1 LRCPIR
7 EIEPHAPDQHHD
19 ALAFPDGNTVL
30 VNLLSEGQYARVL
43 QLPMVGRRERCWP
56 VSCRVEAL
64 GSDQQRTKPFVTLA
78 ASGAR
83 YIRDDKISTADGHL
97 IEPGEHAY
105 GSG

>member
-1 LRCPIR
+1 MP
-7 EIEPHAPDQHHD
+7 
-19 ALAFPDGNTVL
+19 T
-30 VNLLSEGQYARVL
+30 STKL
-43 QLPMVGRRERCWP
+43 QLLMLGLRSPSRHCNRRRERCWP
-56 VSCRVEAL
+56 VSCRVEAP
-64 GSDQQRTKPFVTLA
+64 GSDQQRTKPFVTFA